1 MKPQG
6 QQVDHLQQWS
16 MEWVIKIYCRL
27 DNQVQ
32 KSRRFGGFFC
42 ASDVYRSVLHS
53 VIIDSAFMN

>member
-32 KSRRFGGFFC
+32 KSRRFGGFF
-42 ASDVYRSVLHS
+42 VPLMVMKEFF
-53 VIIDSAFMN
+53 IP